1 MPAEIPLTR
10 IQASLLANLL
20 NQIRPEWQINSMMTL
35 FFENQTFAPFPALV
49 EAAVKVARNP
59 AKKFPNVIFM
69 TGSHWDTTTPN
80 IGAQAPAGP
89 PCEDHDTEPAHN
101 CRSCI
106 ADTKV
111 GQRPIT
117 HIGKHYTPE
126 SETTA

>member
-1 MPAEIPLTR
+1 MPAEIPLTKL
-10 IQASLLANLL
+10 QATHLANLL
-20 NQIRPEWQINSMMTL
+20 NQLRPEWDINSMMTL
-35 FFENQTFAPFPALV
+35 FGNNRTFAPFPALV

-59 AKKFPNVIFM
+59 AKKYPNVIFM
-69 TGSHWDTTTPN
+69 TGNHWDTTAPD

-111 GQRPIT
+111 GQRPAT